1 VDVNLLWLMQL
12 SDEFL
17 EQWDHIIS
25 GVDKTEVPLE
35 CINKIVI
42 RLQGGRQKTI
52 NLARLKRDG
61 FDLEEIESY
70 LTRNLVELGDL
81 VRDIDFLV
89 DVNAV
94 AQLVQPE
101 TDKLLK
107 DL

>member
-1 VDVNLLWLMQL
+1 MQL

-17 EQWDHIIS
+17 KQWDHIIS
-25 GVDKTEVPLE
+25 GVDKTDVPLE

-61 FDLEEIESY
+61 FDLEEIESV
-70 LTRNLVELGDL
+70 LTRNLVELGAL

-94 AQLVQPE
+94 ARLVQPE

>member
-1 VDVNLLWLMQL
+1 MQL
-12 SDEFL
+12 SDEFI
-17 EQWDHIIS
+17 EKWDHIIS

-52 NLARLKRDG
+52 NLARLRRDG

-94 AQLVQPE
+94 AQMVQPE

>member
-1 VDVNLLWLMQL
+1 MQL

-52 NLARLKRDG
+52 NLAKLKRDG

>member
-1 VDVNLLWLMQL
+1 MQL
-12 SDEFL
+12 SDGFI

-94 AQLVQPE
+94 ARLVQPE

>member
-1 VDVNLLWLMQL
+1 MQL

-52 NLARLKRDG
+52 NLAKLKSDG

-94 AQLVQPE
+94 ARLVQPE

>member
-1 VDVNLLWLMQL
+1 MQL

-25 GVDKTEVPLE
+25 GVDKTEV
-35 CINKIVI
+35 
-42 RLQGGRQKTI
+42 
-52 NLARLKRDG
+52 ARLKRDG
-61 FDLEEIESY
+61 FDLEEIESV
-70 LTRNLVELGDL
+70 LTRNLVELGDQ

-94 AQLVQPE
+94 ARLVQPE

>member
-1 VDVNLLWLMQL
+1 MQL

-81 VRDIDFLV
+81 VRDINFLV

-94 AQLVQPE
+94 ARMVQPE

>member
-1 VDVNLLWLMQL
+1 MQL

-17 EQWDHIIS
+17 AQWDHIIS

-94 AQLVQPE
+94 ARLVQPE

>member
-1 VDVNLLWLMQL
+1 MQL

-17 EQWDHIIS
+17 DKWDHIIS
-25 GVDKTEVPLE
+25 SVDKTEVPLE

-42 RLQGGRQKTI
+42 RLHGGRQKTI

-61 FDLEEIESY
+61 LDLEEIESV
-70 LTRNLVELGDL
+70 LTRNLVELGDS
-81 VRDIDFLV
+81 VRDVDFIV
-89 DVNAV
+89 DISTV
-94 AQLVQPE
+94 ANLVQPE

>member
-1 VDVNLLWLMQL
+1 MQL

-81 VRDIDFLV
+81 VRDIYFLV

-94 AQLVQPE
+94 ARLVQPE

>member
-1 VDVNLLWLMQL
+1 MQL

-61 FDLEEIESY
+61 FDLEEIESV

-94 AQLVQPE
+94 ARLVQPE
-101 TDKLLK
+101 TDKLLEK
-107 DL
+107 LR

>member
-1 VDVNLLWLMQL
+1 MQL
-12 SDEFL
+12 SDEFIA
-17 EQWDHIIS
+17 QWDHIIS

-61 FDLEEIESY
+61 FDLEEIESV

-94 AQLVQPE
+94 ARLVQPE

>member
-1 VDVNLLWLMQL
+1 MQL

-17 EQWDHIIS
+17 KQWDHIIS

-52 NLARLKRDG
+52 NLTRLKRDG
-61 FDLEEIESY
+61 FDIEEIESV

-94 AQLVQPE
+94 VRLVQPE

>member
-1 VDVNLLWLMQL
+1 MQL

-52 NLARLKRDG
+52 NLAKLKRDG

-70 LTRNLVELGDL
+70 LTRNLLELGEL

-94 AQLVQPE
+94 ARLVQPE

>member
-1 VDVNLLWLMQL
+1 MQL
-12 SDEFL
+12 SDEFI

-70 LTRNLVELGDL
+70 LTRNLVELGAL

-94 AQLVQPE
+94 ARLVQPE

>member
-1 VDVNLLWLMQL
+1 MQL
-12 SDEFL
+12 SDEFI

-52 NLARLKRDG
+52 NLARLRRDG

-70 LTRNLVELGDL
+70 LTRNLLELGDL

>member
-1 VDVNLLWLMQL
+1 MQL

-70 LTRNLVELGDL
+70 LTRNLVELGTL

-94 AQLVQPE
+94 ARLVQPE

>member
-1 VDVNLLWLMQL
+1 MDVNLLWLMQL

-52 NLARLKRDG
+52 NLAKLKRDG

-94 AQLVQPE
+94 ARLVQPE